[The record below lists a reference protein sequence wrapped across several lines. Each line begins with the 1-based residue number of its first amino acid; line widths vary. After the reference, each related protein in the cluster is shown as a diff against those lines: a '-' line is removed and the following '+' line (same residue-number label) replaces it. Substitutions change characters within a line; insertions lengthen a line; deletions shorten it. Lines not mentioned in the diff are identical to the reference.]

1 MRTALCTLALAALC
15 GAAASAQTITAPA
28 GQVVVSPADDFAVR
42 VLQDRWDLS
51 QRTDLGWF
59 LNSADQPAPGLTGI
73 SFAGGQFS
81 ATTINQGG
89 NVFLLETG
97 FPGAAPIGKSGLVH
111 PIDADKYKRLTFKM
125 CLGAS
130 PGGAQPVGQ
139 LLWSRQTLY
148 DDLSQPDWFYVYEGC
163 HVYSLD
169 LAAWSQPMPTRGAPY
184 KQYPWSGSMRVLRF
198 SPTHLKGQS
207 IVLDWASLAATSNAQ
222 TFATIKW
229 TGAAGGVDIYLD
241 TDKNA
246 ANGTLG
252 LWKDNARA
260 VGVQGGTYQFQVGA
274 LPPGDYYVAMRPTG
288 TTNPLVYS
296 SGYFRVG
303 SAPTIAMLS
312 PSEDGSA
319 DDFATVQLGNP
330 WDMRDP
336 GDVERTTNVTGGA
349 MRTLTVE
356 APDGTALGA
365 RSVFYGG
372 STAGKRDPVV
382 ELLWAGGRGRTR
394 RIDTSRY
401 RILSAEIGIS
411 GARNI
416 NEGSI
421 ARIIWKRAGESLANV
436 SEDIVINHRS
446 GVNTL
451 DTIVVDMAD
460 RTMLPLE
467 TDPNGSPSRSGWTGL
482 VDDFRIDP
490 HEFADG
496 RAFWLGRV
504 RLSAFEHASKS
515 YTLKWRLEGVTDP
528 SVGVSLYYDSNR
540 TGFDGTL
547 IASNLPPSTEPDG
560 SGAYVWDL
568 SSVPDGAKY
577 VYLEVSST
585 LGAVLNRSY
594 ARWPLVVDH
603 SYVVPPVLSL
613 DRPALA
619 FAARPT
625 GSIKTAAQEV
635 AVSFTGGATGWTA
648 TSATPGCTFLKISN
662 PSGTG
667 TGVFSVFIEDRT
679 SYPTGAHYG
688 CVVRV
693 DAPGAANSPQYVDV
707 TFDVLRATA
716 PPFGVVDTP
725 ADNITVAGAFGI
737 TGWALD
743 DLQVASVT
751 VYRNKVA
758 GEVSNAA
765 NGQILVGTA
774 AFLEDAR
781 PDLQAAHPELPFA
794 YRAGWGLM
802 VLTNM
807 LPAQGNGVFTFFVYA
822 NDVEGRQTLL
832 GSRRVLCT
840 NNSSVKPFGA
850 IDTPGQG
857 QTVSGTVVNFGW
869 ALTRQP
875 NAIPTDGST
884 IWVYIDGAPVGHPV
898 YNVYRA
904 DIANLFPGYANTNG
918 AIGYFVID
926 TTTLENGLHTIAW
939 SVTDSA
945 GNAAG
950 IGSRFFRVR
959 N

>member
-1 MRTALCTLALAALC
+1 VRTALCTLALAAFL
-15 GAAASAQTITAPA
+15 GTAASAQTITAPA
-28 GQVVVSPADDFAVR
+28 GQVAVSPADDFAVR

-59 LNSADQPAPGLTGI
+59 LNSADQPAPSLTGI
-73 SFAGGQFS
+73 SFAGGQLS
-81 ATTINQGG
+81 ATSTGAG
-89 NVFLLETG
+89 ANVFLLETG
-97 FPGAAPIGKSGLVH
+97 FPGAAPIGKSGLAL
-111 PIDADKYKRLTFKM
+111 PIDANRYKRLTFKM
-125 CLGAS
+125 CLGTP
-130 PGGAQPVGQ
+130 PGGGAAQAR
-139 LLWSRQTLY
+139 LAWSHDTLY
-148 DDLSQPDWFYVYEGC
+148 AGLSQANPFIVPAGC

-169 LAAWSQPMPTRGAPY
+169 LAAWSQSMPPATA
-184 KQYPWSGSMRVLRF
+184 WSGTMRMLWF
-198 SPTHLKGQS
+198 KPTHLSGQT
-207 IVLDWASLAATSNAQ
+207 IALDWASLAATSSPQ
-222 TFATIKW
+222 TFATITW
-229 TGAAGGVDIYLD
+229 TGAAGGVDIYFD
-241 TDKNA
+241 TDRSA

-260 VGVQGGTYQFQVGA
+260 IGVQGGSYQFQVGA

-288 TTNPLVYS
+288 TNGPLVYS
-296 SGYFRVG
+296 SGYYRVG

-312 PSEDGSA
+312 PAEDGSA

-330 WDMRDP
+330 WDMRDAR
-336 GDVERTTNVTGGA
+336 DVERTTNVTAGA
-349 MRTLTVE
+349 LRTLTVE
-356 APDGTALGA
+356 APTGAALGA
-365 RSVFYGG
+365 RSVFHGG
-372 STAGKRDPVV
+372 STVGKRDPVV

-411 GARNI
+411 GARDI
-416 NEGSI
+416 SDGSI
-421 ARIIWKRAGESLANV
+421 ARVIWKRADESLANV
-436 SEDIVINHRS
+436 SEDIVVNHRA

-451 DTIVVDMAD
+451 DKIVVDMAD
-460 RTMLPLE
+460 RAALPLE
-467 TDPNGSPSRSGWTGL
+467 TDAGGSPSRSGWTGL
-482 VDDFRIDP
+482 VDEFRIDP

-504 RLSAFEHASKS
+504 RLSAFERANQS
-515 YTLKWRLEGVTDP
+515 YTLRWRLEGVTDP
-528 SVGVSLYYDSNR
+528 SVGVALYYDSNR

-547 IASNLPPSTEPDG
+547 IVSNLPPATEPDG
-560 SGAYVWDL
+560 SGAYEWNL
-568 SSVPDGAKY
+568 SAVPNGARY
-577 VYLEVSST
+577 VYLEVSAAA
-585 LGAVLNRSY
+585 GAVLNRAY

-603 SYVVPPVLSL
+603 TYVVPPLLSL
-613 DRPALA
+613 DRSALA
-619 FAARPT
+619 FAAR
-625 GSIKTAAQEV
+625 GNGAIKTTAQEV
-635 AVSFTGGATGWTA
+635 AVSFSGGATGWTA
-648 TSATPGCTFLKISN
+648 SSATPSCTFVKISHQT
-662 PSGTG
+662 GTG

-679 SYPTGAHYG
+679 NYPTGAHYS
-688 CVVRV
+688 CMVKV
-693 DAPGAANSPQYVDV
+693 DAPGAANSPQYVEV
-707 TFDVLRATA
+707 TFDVHGATA

-725 ADNITVAGAFGI
+725 ANNVTVAGAFGI

-751 VYRNKVA
+751 VYRDRVA
-758 GEVSNAA
+758 GEVASAP
-765 NGQILVGTA
+765 NGKIFIGTA

-781 PDLQAAHPELPFA
+781 PDLQNAHPELPFA

-807 LPAQGNGVFTFFVYA
+807 LPAQGNGTFTFFVYA
-822 NDVEGRQTLL
+822 NDVEGGQTLL
-832 GSRRVLCT
+832 GSRRVVCT
-840 NNSSVKPFGA
+840 NNSSAKPFGA

-884 IWVYIDGAPVGHPV
+884 IWLYIDGAPVGHPV

-904 DIANLFPGYANTNG
+904 DIARLFPGYANTNG

-926 TTTLENGLHTIAW
+926 TTALENGLHTIAW
-939 SVTDSA
+939 SVTDNA